1 MIYPISIN
9 YVKSWSLWECVREIL
24 QNAIDAS
31 SLLDVCHED
40 GKLHVTNGGT
50 FSKRMLLLGATDKD
64 ERLEAVGQFGEGLKL
79 AMLVAARL
87 NRKMIITSGQHTYT
101 PRIIHSK
108 KFDDDILDLK
118 IKQIS
123 EPTNT
128 TTVVID
134 MTEEEWY
141 DIYGKK
147 WIGDLEY
154 GKIEGIDP
162 GKVYVS
168 GLYISQ
174 FKDLEYSY
182 NFKPSQLELNRDRD
196 IPSMFSVQL
205 AASEV
210 LSAEEIL
217 NAAEAGKSD
226 VSQYAVMSDK
236 QRTIANHWVSKY
248 GEDCVPIGVDEQDT
262 IKAENSRIVPGWI
275 ARAIRSIKNFI
286 FNTDTTPI
294 ERLKEWR
301 LRNMKYLSDAA
312 SDELRGIVEELCIT
326 K

>member
-1 MIYPISIN
+1 M
-9 YVKSWSLWECVREIL
+9 
-24 QNAIDAS
+24 
-31 SLLDVCHED
+31 
-40 GKLHVTNGGT
+40 
-50 FSKRMLLLGATDKD
+50 
-64 ERLEAVGQFGEGLKL
+64 
-79 AMLVAARL
+79 
-87 NRKMIITSGQHTYT
+87 
-101 PRIIHSK
+101 
-108 KFDDDILDLK
+108 
-118 IKQIS
+118 
-123 EPTNT
+123 
-128 TTVVID
+128 
-134 MTEEEWY
+134 
-141 DIYGKK
+141 
-147 WIGDLEY
+147 
-154 GKIEGIDP
+154 
-162 GKVYVS
+162 S

-217 NAAEAGKSD
+217 DAAEAGKSD

-262 IKAENSRIVPGWI
+262 IKAENSRVVPGWI

-312 SDELRGIVEELCIT
+312 SDELRGIIEELCIT